1 MQFKL
6 SLKCYL
12 INCCV
17 FLQDIVLPSENIIV
31 FIIVLSLEN
40 HQGNCGIWCITER
53 THRNK
58 AVRLLRHTPCALLSH
73 GHVSNFLYEEY
84 LKAGITSAYGNG

>member
-31 FIIVLSLEN
+31 FIIVLSPEN
-40 HQGNCGIWCITER
+40 HQGNCGIWCVYHREDTQEQGSEAAE
-53 THRNK
+53 THT
-58 AVRLLRHTPCALLSH
+58 LC
-73 GHVSNFLYEEY
+73 
-84 LKAGITSAYGNG
+84 SAFTWAR